1 MPAPRRFAIVAPN
14 FYPRVCGVG
23 DHSARLGGELRRRGH
38 DVRIFSRAPVEPHP
52 EVPTLDVH
60 AVGDGWSMVVAQN
73 IVEAVRVFRP
83 TDVILQYTAQMW
95 NAWRFGSP
103 ATIWLATRLRRAGT
117 RVTVIAHELHVPW
130 SVRPDL
136 SLAAMLQRL
145 QLAALLRSCDRA
157 FVTTSTR
164 AAAAASLCRLLQV
177 DVPGV
182 LRIGPNV
189 LPTERDPS
197 RAIDGQ
203 LMSPRIGFFSTAA
216 IGKRF
221 DVVLD
226 AFARIALE
234 IPAATL
240 VLIGDLGPPDQPRV
254 REIVAEI
261 ARHPA
266 KDRIRMT
273 GRLSLAEIS
282 RQLSTLDLYLFPMET
297 GANTRSG
304 TLPAALGSGIPTVAV
319 FGRETDSML
328 FRHHD
333 NLVFAN
339 GMTGSAFAEA
349 SLQLLRDPVLRQRVG
364 QGGRRLYEAHL
375 TWERAADQLLADS

>member
-1 MPAPRRFAIVAPN
+1 
-14 FYPRVCGVG
+14 
-23 DHSARLGGELRRRGH
+23 LQRRGH
-38 DVRIFSRAPVEPHP
+38 DVRVFSRAPVEPHP
-52 EVPTLDVH
+52 EVPTLEVG
-60 AVGDGWSMVVAQN
+60 AVGNGRPMVVAQN
-73 IVEAVRVFRP
+73 VVEAVRDFRP

-103 ATIWLATRLRRAGT
+103 ATIWLATRLRRAGA

-130 SVRPDL
+130 SARPDL

-145 QLAALLRSCDRA
+145 QFAALLRSCDRA

-164 AAAAASLCRLLQV
+164 AAAAASLCRLLHV

-189 LPTERDPS
+189 LPLERHL
-197 RAIDGQ
+197 AQATDGQ
-203 LMSPRIGFFSTAA
+203 LTSPQIGFFSTAA

-240 VLIGDLGPPDQPRV
+240 VLMGDLGPPDQPRV
-254 REIVAEI
+254 KEVMAEI

-266 KDRIRMT
+266 QERIRMT

-319 FGRETDSML
+319 FGRETDSLL
-328 FRHHD
+328 FRHDD
-333 NLVFAN
+333 NLVFAD
-339 GMTGSAFAEA
+339 GMSGAAFAEA
-349 SLQLLRDPVLRQRVG
+349 SLRLLRDPALRQRVG
-364 QGGRRLYEAHL
+364 QGGRNLYEAHL
-375 TWERAADQLLADS
+375 TWERAVDQLLADS